1 MDGRAQGF
9 RPSRMFGTTVKVPD
23 LRFVQWT
30 KCTFLSIQVNEV
42 LVLPIDYTYRPVP
55 QRLEDAIS
63 FQILGERQSL
73 AVTLTV
79 AV

>member
-1 MDGRAQGF
+1 MDGRAQGLCP
-9 RPSRMFGTTVKVPD
+9 RRMFRTAVKVPD

-30 KCTFLSIQVNEV
+30 KCTLSSIEVNEV
-42 LVLPIDYTYRPVP
+42 LVLPIDYTYRSVP